1 MAYFPMFVDLEGK
14 NVLIVGGGRVAA
26 RKVEKLLPFGCR
38 ITVVSSRIREE
49 IHAMGVSVS
58 GRDFEDIDMEDRDMV
73 IAATDDPQLN
83 TRVCNLAK
91 KMGIPVNSVDDKKNC
106 TFLFPSL
113 VKRGKLTVGVCSSG
127 ASPSM
132 AKWVRRQA
140 EAALPTQTE
149 EILDYLDD
157 LRGRFPAGTMRQE
170 MLGRAFEACMR
181 LGRPLTEEEE
191 ADL

>member
-1 MAYFPMFVDLEGK
+1 MAFFPMFVDLDGK

-26 RKVEKLLPFGCR
+26 RKVEKLLPFGCT

-49 IHAMGVSVS
+49 IYAMGVQTLL
-58 GRDFEDIDMEDRDMV
+58 RDFTDADMEKRDVV
-73 IAATDDPQLN
+73 IAATDDPELN

-91 KMGIPVNSVDDKKNC
+91 AKGIPVNSVDDKKNC

-127 ASPSM
+127 SSPSM
-132 AKWVRRQA
+132 AKWVRTQA
-140 EAALPTQTE
+140 EAALPARTE

-157 LRGRFPAGTMRQE
+157 LRGRYPAGKARQD
-170 MLGRAFEACMR
+170 MLGRAFEVCMA
-181 LGRPLTEEEE
+181 LGRPLTGEEEE
-191 ADL
+191 NL

>member
-1 MAYFPMFVDLEGK
+1 MAFFPMFVDLEDK

-38 ITVVSSRIREE
+38 ITVVSDRIREE
-49 IHAMGVSVS
+49 IHAMGVQMLLRDFCDADII
-58 GRDFEDIDMEDRDMV
+58 GRDVV
-73 IAATDDPQLN
+73 IAATDAPDLN

-91 KMGIPVNSVDDKKNC
+91 ELRIPVNSVDDKKNC
-106 TFLFPSL
+106 TFLFPAL

-127 ASPSM
+127 ASPSA
-132 AKWVRRQA
+132 AKWVKKQV
-140 EAALPTQTE
+140 EDVLPDKTE
-149 EILDYLDD
+149 DILEYLDD

>member
-1 MAYFPMFVDLEGK
+1 MAFFPMFVDLEGK

-38 ITVVSSRIREE
+38 VTVVSGRIREE
-49 IHAMGVSVS
+49 IHAMGVQTLL
-58 GRDFEDIDMEDRDMV
+58 REFCDADITGRDMV
-73 IAATDDPQLN
+73 IAATDDPDLN

-91 KMGIPVNSVDDKKNC
+91 GLRIPVNSVDDKKNC
-106 TFLFPSL
+106 TFLFPAL

-127 ASPSM
+127 ASPSA
-132 AKWVRRQA
+132 AKWVKMQV
-140 EAALPTQTE
+140 EDVLPDKTE
-149 EILDYLDD
+149 DILEYLDD